1 MQKVDSIIK
10 ENPGVSLEDLVT
22 SRKINADQRA
32 QALKKP
38 QLQSQLASL
47 EEQLAV
53 YRKIESDYQNQIA
66 KEKDSQLSS
75 HVQELDKIREE
86 TRAEAAQEAD
96 RDFKNKILTFSRFL
110 AAAANRRN
118 QGDDSSPEGRAFEGA
133 LLLVYGGDV
142 NAVEAAEK
150 IVSGSTDSV
159 IGVDGIST
167 NTSCMKMLLTKLV
180 RANFD
185 QFNGCGS

>member
-10 ENPGVSLEDLVT
+10 ENPGVPLDELVD

-38 QLQSQLASL
+38 QLQSQLVSM
-47 EEQLAV
+47 EEQLAI

-66 KEKDSQLSS
+66 KEKDSLLSS
-75 HVQELDKIREE
+75 HVVELDKIREE
-86 TRAEAAQEAD
+86 TRAEAAQEAKID
-96 RDFKNKILTFSRFL
+96 LKNKILTFSRFL

-133 LLLVYGGDV
+133 LLLVYGGDM

-150 IVSGSTDSV
+150 IITGSTDYV

-167 NTSCMKMLLTKLV
+167 NIACTKTPLSWWFP
-180 RANFD
+180 ANFY
-185 QFNGCGS
+185 QFDGYAS